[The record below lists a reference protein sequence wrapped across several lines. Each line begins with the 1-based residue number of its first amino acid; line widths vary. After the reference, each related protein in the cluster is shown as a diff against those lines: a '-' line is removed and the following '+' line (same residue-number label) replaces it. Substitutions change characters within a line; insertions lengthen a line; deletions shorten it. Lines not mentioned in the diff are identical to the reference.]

1 MKVSLKKLL
10 IRLWSFLDKK
20 NKLKFVFL
28 LILMILASFAEV
40 ISIGAVIPFLGAM
53 TSPETT
59 IEIPAIKSLLSFLGI
74 SETSNILTVFTIIF
88 IVAALFSGLMRLY
101 LLWFQTR
108 LGHSVGA
115 SIGIEI
121 YRRTLFQPY
130 QSHVK
135 VNSSEI
141 ISGITH
147 KANVVV
153 DIILLPLFSILG
165 STFILMSILCAL
177 ILINPFI
184 AIFFFWIWFN
194 LSFHNKNHTKT
205 CLKTEIE

>member
-1 MKVSLKKLL
+1 M
-10 IRLWSFLDKK
+10 
-20 NKLKFVFL
+20 
-28 LILMILASFAEV
+28 

-53 TSPETT
+53 TSLETT

-88 IVAALFSGLMRLY
+88 IVAALSGLMRLY

-141 ISGITH
+141 ISGII
-147 KANVVV
+147 KQ
-153 DIILLPLFSILG
+153 
-165 STFILMSILCAL
+165 M
-177 ILINPFI
+177 
-184 AIFFFWIWFN
+184 
-194 LSFHNKNHTKT
+194 
-205 CLKTEIE
+205 

>member
-74 SETSNILTVFTIIF
+74 AETNNILTVFTVIF
-88 IVAALFSGLMRLY
+88 IVAAIFSGRVRLY
-101 LLWFQTR
+101 LLWFQRR
-108 LGHSVGA
+108 LGH
-115 SIGIEI
+115 
-121 YRRTLFQPY
+121 
-130 QSHVK
+130 
-135 VNSSEI
+135 
-141 ISGITH
+141 
-147 KANVVV
+147 
-153 DIILLPLFSILG
+153 
-165 STFILMSILCAL
+165 
-177 ILINPFI
+177 
-184 AIFFFWIWFN
+184 
-194 LSFHNKNHTKT
+194 
-205 CLKTEIE
+205 